1 MFIRGWGI
9 QLTDAWLEA
18 EEGELW
24 QYLHDCDSSA
34 AVSTVSSQQ
43 EGSGFESPGGPG
55 AFLCGVCTFSECS
68 FGFCL
73 TVQRQFE
80 CIYGK
85 LVNC

>member
-9 QLTDAWLEA
+9 QLTDAWIEA

-43 EGSGFESPGGPG
+43 EGSGFESPGGQGLFCVVCAHSPSVRLDSVSQSRDSLN
-55 AFLCGVCTFSECS
+55 AFMG
-68 FGFCL
+68 
-73 TVQRQFE
+73 
-80 CIYGK
+80 
-85 LVNC
+85 NW

>member
-9 QLTDAWLEA
+9 QLTDAWIEA

-43 EGSGFESPGGPG
+43 EGSGFESPGGQGLFCVVCAQSPSVRLDSVSQSRDSLN
-55 AFLCGVCTFSECS
+55 AFMG
-68 FGFCL
+68 
-73 TVQRQFE
+73 
-80 CIYGK
+80 
-85 LVNC
+85 NW